1 MPRYGIRKYPARDLF
16 DDVVK
21 GEETTV
27 VTAMLRGE
35 EACEKGAEVIHEM
48 YRESIRLLRLN
59 NALPFG
65 EEWDEKL
72 ADLHY
77 RTMLPILVDYMESF
91 LNDGRMMDW
100 FFAYTI
106 LSGCQLMTGFSFVP
120 VTHEHKPEATLIL
133 QTILVQAYQQDVIMP
148 ALLWVPAS
156 PPPVYSG
163 LMGEFDREME
173 VVASHWN
180 SLRLYCA
187 LFMDSVFEQNV
198 PSIQIEEGEVDRIE
212 EGNLMARL
220 QVRKHDQPIYLW
232 PMYVDKHRCIVA
244 VEGYSDPDSSTMN
257 LMVDLKT
264 NTLRLHWRKG
274 GVFRAFRVAGYMGPE
289 DIWSLITKGKVRRR
303 GFGNGKSPGG

>member
-100 FFAYTI
+100 FFCLHNSFR
-106 LSGCQLMTGFSFVP
+106 LSTDDRFQFRPRHSRAQTRSNPYSPDHPCSGISAGRHNACIALGSCL
-120 VTHEHKPEATLIL
+120 AT
-133 QTILVQAYQQDVIMP
+133 AS
-148 ALLWVPAS
+148 LLWA
-156 PPPVYSG
+156 
-163 LMGEFDREME
+163 D
-173 VVASHWN
+173 
-180 SLRLYCA
+180 
-187 LFMDSVFEQNV
+187 
-198 PSIQIEEGEVDRIE
+198 
-212 EGNLMARL
+212 
-220 QVRKHDQPIYLW
+220 
-232 PMYVDKHRCIVA
+232 
-244 VEGYSDPDSSTMN
+244 
-257 LMVDLKT
+257 
-264 NTLRLHWRKG
+264 G
-274 GVFRAFRVAGYMGPE
+274 GV
-289 DIWSLITKGKVRRR
+289 
-303 GFGNGKSPGG
+303 